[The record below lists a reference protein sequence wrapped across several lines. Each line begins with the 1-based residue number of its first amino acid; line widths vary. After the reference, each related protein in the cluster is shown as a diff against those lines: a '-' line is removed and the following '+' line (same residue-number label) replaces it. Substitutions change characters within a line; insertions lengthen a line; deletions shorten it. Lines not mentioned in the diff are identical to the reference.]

1 MKLPCIKVPNTAVT
15 TFVDAADFGFS
26 SDASGLENVKALQRA
41 VDQGGTITVSRP
53 GTYKMRAIRLTGLS
67 KRLIGI
73 RASVMERN
81 GAWNPEINRCIC
93 DVALWKGSRQGQSRV
108 QRRAAFLLELVNL
121 VPMRIGADWR
131 LAGEH
136 LRPKQEAGISVL
148 LAEEVVELK
157 KFFGL
162 DDDLYADLGQTV
174 REWNLREAYGKI
186 WGSGSFTNVDF
197 GEHPERGCGG
207 WSTNDH
213 ESKVYWGNGW
223 MENHSI
229 RDYAKALRMGFD
241 GIRSEVEAKRAALDL
256 ADPEYPQRDSFWR
269 AALSI
274 CQAGMRLGER
284 YAEIARREAAAATSV
299 TERDRLQAIADR
311 CAQVLSSGARTF
323 ADAVQGVWL
332 CHILT
337 CGEDGINAN
346 SIGRLD
352 QILFP
357 YYAADLAA
365 GRLTR
370 DEALEWMEELACKL
384 YLDYDVQAITLGGVD
399 AGGKSAVNDLSYVIL
414 EATRNVDFI
423 RDVSIRIDRN
433 TPVEFLELSAELI
446 VAGGGIPFIFNDEC
460 FIPALTDHGISLA
473 DARDYAPIGCIELTI
488 PGKANPHATSG
499 WFNAAKCL
507 ELALFDGKDPRT
519 GEQLGPNTG
528 LLSSFADFETLWRA
542 YALQVDFLAR
552 HMVYRCNRGELSQ
565 RERGP
570 LPCWSV
576 LTDDCIARGRDIT
589 NGGALYNYHS
599 ICLMGTANTAD
610 SLMAIKKLI
619 FEEKRLNP
627 DELLAA
633 LRSNFDGHGE
643 VRQMLLKKAPKYG
656 NDVAEVDLL
665 ARRVDDHFIDLM
677 DTMRSPLG
685 GRYHV
690 HLFSFLLNIGFGKSL
705 GATPDGRLAGEP
717 IAYSVSAQ
725 QGRDEQGVTAML
737 NSLARL
743 PHHRAAGASA
753 AIIDLDP
760 KLVEGEAGR
769 QRLVALIRAAV
780 GMGIGQL
787 QWNVVTE
794 ERLRQA
800 QRDPERYGNIPVR
813 VAGFSQMFKLVE
825 PQLQEHIIARTKHK
839 V

>member
-1 MKLPCIKVPNTAVT
+1 MKPEP
-15 TFVDAADFGFS
+15 
-26 SDASGLENVKALQRA
+26 
-41 VDQGGTITVSRP
+41 
-53 GTYKMRAIRLTGLS
+53 LS

-73 RASVMERN
+73 RASAMEGN
-81 GAWNPEINRCIC
+81 GAWNPEINPCIC

-136 LRPKQEAGISVL
+136 LRPQKAAGVSTL
-148 LAEEVVELK
+148 SAEQVVELK
-157 KFFGL
+157 KVFGL

-174 REWNLREAYGKI
+174 REWNGKT
-186 WGSGSFTNVDF
+186 WGPGGFTDVDI
-197 GEHPERGCGG
+197 GEQLPGADRGRGG

-223 MENHSI
+223 MENHSL
-229 RDYAKALRMGFD
+229 RDYAKVLRMGFD
-241 GIRSEVEAKRAALDL
+241 GIRSEVEAKLAALDL
-256 ADPEYPQRDSFWR
+256 ADPECPQRDSFWQ

-274 CQAGMRLGER
+274 CQAGIRLGER
-284 YAEIARREAAAATSV
+284 YAEIARCEAAVATSS
-299 TERDRLQAIADR
+299 TERGRLQAIADR
-311 CAQVLSSGARTF
+311 CAHVLSHGARTF

-370 DEALEWMEELACKL
+370 DEAREWMEELACKL

-399 AGGKSAVNDLSYVIL
+399 AEGKSAVNDLSYVIL

-423 RDVSIRIDRN
+423 RDISIRIDRN

-488 PGKANPHATSG
+488 PGKANPHAVSG

-519 GEQLGPNTG
+519 GEQYGPNTG
-528 LLSSFADFETLWRA
+528 LLSSFDDFEALWRA
-542 YALQVDFLAR
+542 YAAQVDFLAR
-552 HMVYRCNRGELSQ
+552 HMVYHCNRGELSQ

-599 ICLMGTANTAD
+599 ICLMGTANAAD
-610 SLMAIKKLI
+610 SLMAVKKLV

-627 DELLAA
+627 AELLAA
-633 LRSNFDGHGE
+633 LHSNFDGHEE
-643 VRQMLLKKAPKYG
+643 VRQMLLTKAPKYG
-656 NDVAEVDLL
+656 NDVAEVDLI

-690 HLFSFLLNIGFGKSL
+690 HLFSFLCNIHFGKAL

-717 IAYSVSAQ
+717 IAYSLSAQ

>member
-1 MKLPCIKVPNTAVT
+1 V
-15 TFVDAADFGFS
+15 
-26 SDASGLENVKALQRA
+26 ERA
-41 VDQGGTITVSRP
+41 
-53 GTYKMRAIRLTGLS
+53 
-67 KRLIGI
+67 
-73 RASVMERN
+73 
-81 GAWNPEINRCIC
+81 
-93 DVALWKGSRQGQSRV
+93 
-108 QRRAAFLLELVNL
+108 
-121 VPMRIGADWR
+121 
-131 LAGEH
+131 
-136 LRPKQEAGISVL
+136 
-148 LAEEVVELK
+148 
-157 KFFGL
+157 
-162 DDDLYADLGQTV
+162 
-174 REWNLREAYGKI
+174 
-186 WGSGSFTNVDF
+186 
-197 GEHPERGCGG
+197 
-207 WSTNDH
+207 
-213 ESKVYWGNGW
+213 
-223 MENHSI
+223 
-229 RDYAKALRMGFD
+229 
-241 GIRSEVEAKRAALDL
+241 
-256 ADPEYPQRDSFWR
+256 
-269 AALSI
+269 
-274 CQAGMRLGER
+274 
-284 YAEIARREAAAATSV
+284 
-299 TERDRLQAIADR
+299 
-311 CAQVLSSGARTF
+311 
-323 ADAVQGVWL
+323 
-332 CHILT
+332 
-337 CGEDGINAN
+337 
-346 SIGRLD
+346 
-352 QILFP
+352 
-357 YYAADLAA
+357 
-365 GRLTR
+365 
-370 DEALEWMEELACKL
+370 
-384 YLDYDVQAITLGGVD
+384 
-399 AGGKSAVNDLSYVIL
+399 
-414 EATRNVDFI
+414 
-423 RDVSIRIDRN
+423 
-433 TPVEFLELSAELI
+433 AELI
-446 VAGGGIPFIFNDEC
+446 ARGGGIPFIFNDDC
-460 FIPALTDHGISLA
+460 FIPALSERGIELA

-488 PGKANPHATSG
+488 PGKANPHAVSG

-519 GEQLGPNTG
+519 GEQYGPNTG
-528 LLSSFADFETLWRA
+528 LLSSFDDFESLWQA
-542 YALQVDFLAR
+542 YAAQVDFLAR
-552 HMVYRCNRGELSQ
+552 HMVYHCNRGELSQ

-599 ICLMGTANTAD
+599 ICLMGTANAAD
-610 SLMAIKKLI
+610 SLMAVKKLV

-627 DELLAA
+627 AELLAA
-633 LRSNFDGHGE
+633 LHSNFDGHEE
-643 VRQMLLKKAPKYG
+643 VRQMLLTKAPKYG
-656 NDVAEVDLL
+656 NDVAEVDLI

-690 HLFSFLLNIGFGKSL
+690 HLFSFLCNIHFGKAL

-717 IAYSVSAQ
+717 ITYSLSAQ